1 VRAKLR
7 RVDVAKAK
15 FIIIGLIGAL
25 LIFVFL
31 FLQNLNQKQRILR
44 ERDDL
49 KKENITLS
57 SKIEKLQG
65 SIRENEKKIDLLN
78 KELDRVSGEKQE
90 LERRYEL
97 LNKTKDEL
105 MEKLKAKEEEV
116 AQRQKPSPMVE
127 AAFPEAT
134 DAYWATILKAKT
146 DLELQLGTLRSEL
159 KTTQINNEQL
169 QRDKS
174 NLELDINNLKR
185 EREDL
190 KRQFEYNKKIT
201 DSIAQELVRER
212 NDKMQVQD
220 SFKVIK
226 SENTLL
232 NRQLKSINTR
242 KINLERKLQALQ
254 EEKNSLERRLNE
266 METMLTDKIS
276 QVNRLKEQLEDIKQ
290 GVKTEAIAPAEK
302 ETVELPSIVVRPQQE
317 LQAPTMPSP
326 QGGKILAI
334 NKESNF
340 VIIDLGE
347 EHGIRVGD
355 VLQVYRED
363 KFVAS
368 IEAIQVR
375 RNITACDIKQQTL
388 PINIGDTIK

>member
-1 VRAKLR
+1 M
-7 RVDVAKAK
+7 AKAK

-31 FLQNLNQKQRILR
+31 FLQNLNQKQKITR

-49 KKENITLS
+49 KKENFTLS
-57 SKIEKLQG
+57 SKIEKLEG
-65 SIRENEKKIDLLN
+65 SIRDSKKKIDLLN
-78 KELDRVSGEKQE
+78 KELDRVSGEKRE

-97 LNKTKDEL
+97 LNKTRDEL
-105 MEKLKAKEEEV
+105 IEKLKAKEEEV
-116 AQRQKPSPMVE
+116 AQRQKPSPMLE
-127 AAFPEAT
+127 ALPQTT
-134 DAYWATILKAKT
+134 DAYWATILKEKK
-146 DLELQLGTLRSEL
+146 DLEFKLGSLRSEL
-159 KTTQINNEQL
+159 KTAQINNEQL
-169 QRDKS
+169 QRDKG
-174 NLELDINNLKR
+174 NLELDINSLKR
-185 EREDL
+185 EIENL

-220 SFKVIK
+220 SFKAIK

-232 NRQLKSINTR
+232 NRQLRGLNTR

-276 QVNRLKEQLEDIKQ
+276 QVNRLKEQLEDIKER
-290 GVKTEAIAPAEK
+290 VKAEAIAPEEK
-302 ETVELPSIVVRPQQE
+302 ETVELPSIVVRPQQG
-317 LQAPTMPSP
+317 QALIMPTS

-355 VLQVYRED
+355 LLQVYREN

-368 IEAIQVR
+368 VEAIQVR
-375 RNITACDIKQQTL
+375 RNITACDIKQETL
-388 PINIGDTIK
+388 PIDIGDTVK